1 MKKTNENGIT
11 LIALVV
17 TIVVLLILAGIT
29 ITYVMAD
36 GGIFDSAKQAASA
49 TITSQIGDYA
59 SQLQATYMTQI
70 AVKNATG
77 ISPSDETKDLTK
89 EQEAPDGEIK
99 ISKTQIENF
108 FPKTS
113 VGAEGSPTSPY
124 TITESTSKPLKA
136 DKDETTG
143 KYKETLSGEFGVKYQ
158 DVDYKVTFTT
168 GVITVE
174 PGSVNSPAE

>member
-59 SQLQATYMTQI
+59 SQLQSTYMTQI

-77 ISPSDETKDLTK
+77 ISPSDENKDLTRAT
-89 EQEAPDGEIK
+89 EDGEIK
-99 ISKTQIENF
+99 LTKEQIENF
-108 FPKTS
+108 FPKTIK
-113 VGAEGSPTSPY
+113 EGDTLKSPY
-124 TITESTSKPLKA
+124 TVTVSTKTPLKA
-136 DKDETTG
+136 DKDENG
-143 KYKETLSGEFGVKYQ
+143 AYKETLSGEFGVNYQ
-158 DVDYKVTFTT
+158 NEDYTVTFTNGVVEVNT
-168 GVITVE
+168 GKVD
-174 PGSVNSPAE
+174 AE